1 MSDTESDGT
10 EFQHVKRSKKSNIIE
25 SDSSDDN
32 DSNDPIAAKENMV
45 TSKVLMDSSE
55 DENDVSS
62 LISTG
67 GNMVTSRVLMESSED
82 ENVTAMDS
90 QLEEISLEKFTEVDT
105 MKDKVESDILTET
118 MEGPCEDEV
127 YVTIEYMCTPSK
139 KFKVPL
145 SAARMSVTI
154 SNFLDDMGEDSQPIP
169 ITWLPECPIRI
180 FDMIVEYMI
189 HYRNDPTKFVRELDE
204 KDKETGPLC
213 SYDKR
218 LVERCSIN
226 ELFGMMIMA
235 NFLDLSVLLDLLAY
249 RVSTFLK
256 GKTPEEIRKTFNITS
271 NLSREEHIE
280 MTRDI
285 GWMETV
291 GI

>member
-1 MSDTESDGT
+1 MSDIESDGSDL
-10 EFQHVKRSKKSNIIE
+10 QHVKRSKTTNIIE
-25 SDSSDDN
+25 SDSSDEN
-32 DSNDPIAAKENMV
+32 DIRPIATKEIVV

-55 DENDVSS
+55 DEND
-62 LISTG
+62 IRGPIATG
-67 GNMVTSRVLMESSED
+67 ESMVASGVLVESSED

-90 QLEEISLEKFTEVDT
+90 QLEEISLGKFTEVDT
-105 MKDKVESDILTET
+105 MTEVESDILTET
-118 MEGPCEDEV
+118 IEEPREDEG

-139 KFKVPL
+139 KFTVPL

-169 ITWLPECPIRI
+169 ITWLPDCPIRI

-189 HYRNDPTKFVRELDE
+189 HYRTDPTKFVRELEE

-218 LVERCSIN
+218 MVGRCSIN

-249 RVSTFLK
+249 RVSTFMK
-256 GKTPEEIRKTFNITS
+256 GKTPEEIRKIFNITS
-271 NLSREEHIE
+271 ILSKEEHTE
-280 MTRDI
+280 MTRNI
-285 GWMETV
+285 GWIETA